1 MPLRASS
8 KRDGPISS
16 PLSEVPSPQSG
27 SVPRKFGTFFF
38 FNQGGGGRRKELR
51 GVRRREKTD
60 KDRDRTGNNGSH
72 KERK

>member
-1 MPLRASS
+1 MPLRGLL
-8 KRDGPISS
+8 REMVPFP
-16 PLSEVPSPQSG
+16 PLYLRFPPPQSG

-38 FNQGGGGRRKELR
+38 FNQWEGGGGKRVKRSEERVK
-51 GVRRREKTD
+51 D